1 MLVKEP
7 ATNTKLPSLTHLCCP
22 LIALL
27 DVLLCTPASALRRRL
42 SAPSNAIWYKKILL
56 LGVLAMFI
64 CSCQTIPIPPPSGKM
79 EPKREPRIALVLGG
93 GSAKGFAHVGV
104 IRILEQEKIPIHMI
118 VGTSVGSL
126 IGAIYASNPD
136 SFQLEWATFKIE
148 RGDILDFSIVS
159 SKLGPVQGVRLET
172 FVEQTAKAKKV
183 EDTKI
188 PLYPV
193 ATDLNTGETVTL
205 EKGSLAKAV
214 HASSAI
220 PGIFTPVQFGNRTLV
235 DGGVSNNVA
244 CDIARSKG
252 ADIVI
257 AVNLQRDIKD
267 SDMGSVIDVIA
278 QSITI
283 LMREN
288 SKVKLQQAD
297 IVIEPDTKG
306 VSVFD
311 FSQKKLLVEEGMKA
325 ARKALPKIRETIAQF
340 Q

>member
-1 MLVKEP
+1 MLGKEP
-7 ATNTKLPSLTHLCCP
+7 ATK
-22 LIALL
+22 I
-27 DVLLCTPASALRRRL
+27 
-42 SAPSNAIWYKKILL
+42 ILL
-56 LGVLAMFI
+56 LSVLAIFL
-64 CSCQTIPIPPPSGKM
+64 CSCQIIPAPSGKIETKQ
-79 EPKREPRIALVLGG
+79 EPKKEPKIALVLGG

-148 RGDILDFSIVS
+148 RGDILDFSIVN
-159 SKLGPVQGVRLET
+159 SKLGPVQGARLET

-188 PLYPV
+188 PFYPV

-205 EKGSLAKAV
+205 TKGSLAKAV

-220 PGIFTPVQFGNRTLV
+220 PGIFIPVTFDNRTLV
-235 DGGVSNNVA
+235 DGGVTNNVA

-257 AVNLQRDIKD
+257 AVNLQQDIKD
-267 SDMGSVIDVIA
+267 ADISSVIDVIA

-297 IVIEPDTKG
+297 IVIEPEAKG
-306 VSVFD
+306 ISVFD

-325 ARKALPKIRETIAQF
+325 ARKIMPKIREIIARF